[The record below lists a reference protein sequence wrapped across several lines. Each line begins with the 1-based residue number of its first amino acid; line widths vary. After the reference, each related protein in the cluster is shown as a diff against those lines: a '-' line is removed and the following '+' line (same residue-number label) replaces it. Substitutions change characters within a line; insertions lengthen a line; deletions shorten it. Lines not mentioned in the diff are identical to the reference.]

1 MLFERGNPPRKAI
14 VRLVVAIVILIYV
27 GALVGD
33 LAFGAIIDERPIW
46 LIALNP
52 HNRNLVL
59 ATNQLDALPYYL
71 VGMARMSI
79 SGPLYFL
86 LGYWYGDR
94 AISWTEK
101 RSKTYGPMLRD
112 SRGMLRKM
120 SYPLV
125 FALPNNLLC
134 GISAIAGARLRTFMI
149 VYMSGAVVR
158 LYLIRRLGE
167 VFESP
172 IRWLVDRISEYQTEV
187 IIVSAV
193 LVAWTLYREF
203 GGGGSQLRA
212 LTKLGNKNSDG
223 EGPSDTT
230 SSNE

>member
-14 VRLVVAIVILIYV
+14 VRVVVVIVIAIYV
-27 GALVGD
+27 GAQIGD
-33 LAFGAIIDERPIW
+33 LLFGAIIDERPEL

-59 ATNQLDALPYYL
+59 ATNQLDAWTYYI

-86 LGYWYGDR
+86 LGYWYGDK
-94 AISWTEK
+94 AMAWTEK
-101 RSKTYGPMLRD
+101 RSKTFGPMLRD
-112 SRGMLRKM
+112 GQGPLRKM

-125 FALPNNLLC
+125 FAFPNNLLC
-134 GISAIAGARLRTFMI
+134 GLSAIAGARLRTFMI
-149 VYMSGAVVR
+149 CYMSGAVVR

-172 IRWLVDRISEYQTEV
+172 IRGLVDRIAEYQTPV
-187 IIVSAV
+187 LIISAV
-193 LVAWTLYREF
+193 LVAWTVFREF
-203 GGGGSQLRA
+203 RGGTSPFKAFSRLGDEDDAGPTDSGS
-212 LTKLGNKNSDG
+212 TDS
-223 EGPSDTT
+223 
-230 SSNE
+230 